1 MVSRILALL
10 VWAAVAAS
18 LAFWGL
24 RWMARPAAVPPGT
37 SSVALSGTA
46 PRGDLTRL
54 LSPPANASDEPSAP
68 SQQAML
74 ASRLQLVGVVAPRR
88 QGDGGIALLVV
99 DGKPARAYRT
109 GHAVEGELVLQ
120 SVTQQGVQI
129 GPAGGPAAV
138 NLNLPLLPPAATGQL
153 PSAGGM
159 NGMGGMGNNANSMG
173 ANGLGHAP
181 GGVGMPPPS
190 AGRRPGGPGGYS
202 PNPAGVPGGGMADTP
217 VEGAEPAPGTP
228 PGASLSPDN
237 TRSAQQQGTRM
248 AVAPSIQ
255 HDVPIQDRWLVRR
268 GNIGSSA
275 TGEQARPAL

>member
-37 SSVALSGTA
+37 SSVALSGA
-46 PRGDLTRL
+46 VPRADVTRL
-54 LSPPANASDEPSAP
+54 LSPPATAADEPSAP

-109 GHAVEGELVLQ
+109 GHAIDGELVLQ

-129 GPAGGPAAV
+129 GPAGGAAAV
-138 NLNLPLLPPAATGQL
+138 NLNLPLLPAAATGML
-153 PSAGGM
+153 PGANVMGGAPAGRPPEGRAGYNPSSRQVPVPSRAGG
-159 NGMGGMGNNANSMG
+159 GGMGE
-173 ANGLGHAP
+173 
-181 GGVGMPPPS
+181 
-190 AGRRPGGPGGYS
+190 
-202 PNPAGVPGGGMADTP
+202 TTI
-217 VEGAEPAPGTP
+217 EGAEPPAAG
-228 PGASLSPDN
+228 PGAAITPEDA
-237 TRSAQQQGTRM
+237 AQQ
-248 AVAPSIQ
+248 VAPSRLASAATSPQ
-255 HDVPIQDRWLVRR
+255 PTTSSPRQRWMMRR
-268 GNIGSSA
+268 GEAQQA
-275 TGEQARPAL
+275 TPPADNTL

>member
-37 SSVALSGTA
+37 SSVALSGA
-46 PRGDLTRL
+46 VPRADVTRL
-54 LSPPANASDEPSAP
+54 LSPPATAANEPSAP

-109 GHAVEGELVLQ
+109 GHTVDGELVLQ

-129 GPAGGPAAV
+129 GPAGGAAAV
-138 NLNLPLLPPAATGQL
+138 NLNLPLLPAAATGML
-153 PSAGGM
+153 PSANGVGGAPA
-159 NGMGGMGNNANSMG
+159 GMPPEGRAGGYTPSRPVPVPSRQGGGMGE
-173 ANGLGHAP
+173 
-181 GGVGMPPPS
+181 
-190 AGRRPGGPGGYS
+190 
-202 PNPAGVPGGGMADTP
+202 TP
-217 VEGAEPAPGTP
+217 IEGAEPPAAGPGAAITPEDAPQQAPSRLASAATSPQATTSSPRQRWLMRRGAAQQATP
-228 PGASLSPDN
+228 PADN
-237 TRSAQQQGTRM
+237 T
-248 AVAPSIQ
+248 
-255 HDVPIQDRWLVRR
+255 L
-268 GNIGSSA
+268 
-275 TGEQARPAL
+275 

>member
-37 SSVALSGTA
+37 SSVALSGAA
-46 PRGDLTRL
+46 PRGDVTRL
-54 LSPPANASDEPSAP
+54 LSPPATAADEPSAP

-109 GHAVEGELVLQ
+109 GHTIEGELVLQ

-129 GPAGGPAAV
+129 GPSGGAAAV
-138 NLNLPLLPPAATGQL
+138 NLNLPLLPAAATGML
-153 PSAGGM
+153 PSANGM
-159 NGMGGMGNNANSMG
+159 GNGMGGAQ
-173 ANGLGHAP
+173 
-181 GGVGMPPPS
+181 GG
-190 AGRRPGGPGGYS
+190 GGYS
-202 PNPAGVPGGGMADTP
+202 PSRPGQTPSRPGGAGMADTP
-217 VEGAEPAPGTP
+217 VEGAEPPPGGAPGAAITP
-228 PGASLSPDN
+228 EDGP
-237 TRSAQQQGTRM
+237 AQQPSRM
-248 AVAPSIQ
+248 AAADATHQATLASKLRAVA
-255 HDVPIQDRWLVRR
+255 RR
-268 GNIGSSA
+268 GSAAPAGS
-275 TGEQARPAL
+275 TL